1 MDCFLY
7 NNGLRHERVN
17 NKMNRLHEN
26 ELRTVYSDFK
36 ANFGELLGKYDSFNM
51 HYRDIQTLPIEM
63 FKFLN
68 GLSRQ

>member
-36 ANFGELLGKYDSFNM
+36 ANFGELLGKHDSFNI
-51 HYRDIQTLPIEM
+51 HYRNIQTLAVEM
-63 FKFLN
+63 FNFLN
-68 GLSRQ
+68 ALSRQ